1 MNLLL
6 NCLRQNIA
14 DVIVFCFYLMHHQT
28 LVDSMKSGT
37 LGRWGNQIGYVLLPL
52 AMGFRSNPLDYVK
65 EAKAVIDQ
73 KKVSLEPLF
82 TYFVVELV
90 LKLFGIKAVG
100 KLNHR
105 VFFNTTLWFSNVPGP
120 QQEVTFYGHDATY
133 IAPSCYGQPN
143 ALMIHIVSYIDKVTF
158 VISAD
163 EETIPDPHRLGDDLE
178 KSLQQIKASA
188 LAKES

>member
-6 NCLRQNIA
+6 NCLRQNFV
-14 DVIVFCFYLMHHQT
+14 DVTVFCFYLLHHQT

-90 LKLFGIKAVG
+90 LKLFGIKV
-100 KLNHR
+100 
-105 VFFNTTLWFSNVPGP
+105 
-120 QQEVTFYGHDATY
+120 
-133 IAPSCYGQPN
+133 
-143 ALMIHIVSYIDKVTF
+143 HIFILYIDYIWAKMSQDTSD
-158 VISAD
+158 I
-163 EETIPDPHRLGDDLE
+163 
-178 KSLQQIKASA
+178 
-188 LAKES
+188 LAR

>member
-6 NCLRQNIA
+6 SCLRQNFV

-143 ALMIHIVSYIDKVTF
+143 VSIYNMGKDPLKSGFYLSSLRRIVMMTCGTPNK
-158 VISAD
+158 
-163 EETIPDPHRLGDDLE
+163 
-178 KSLQQIKASA
+178 
-188 LAKES
+188 